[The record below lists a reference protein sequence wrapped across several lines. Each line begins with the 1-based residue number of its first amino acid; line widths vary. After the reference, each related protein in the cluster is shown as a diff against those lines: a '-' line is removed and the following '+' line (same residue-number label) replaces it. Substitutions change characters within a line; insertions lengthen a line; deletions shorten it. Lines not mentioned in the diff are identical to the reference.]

1 MDLRMNEKTNKLIK
15 SIINEFKE
23 YDYSFV
29 DKKSSYLFHYDYT
42 DTFGEINEDV
52 NDEKLD
58 KANDIFEFIENENH
72 KLLIKLNNLLDEK
85 DRDTDITKLEEE
97 MKVIQVKK
105 YITADEFEKMYNISK
120 SSQKN
125 LRSRL
130 TDKLPY
136 HQKVVGGKIVYVVS
150 EVEKWFENQY
160 K

>member
-1 MDLRMNEKTNKLIK
+1 VTNKQVKQLQEL
-15 SIINEFKE
+15 INEFKE

-29 DKKSSYLFHYDYT
+29 DKKSNYLLEYDYT
-42 DTFGEINEDV
+42 DIFGEINEDV

-72 KLLIKLNNLLDEK
+72 KLLIKLNNLLSDK
-85 DRDTDITKLEEE
+85 DKDADITKLEQE

-136 HQKVVGGKIVYVVS
+136 HQKVVGGKIVYVVN

>member
-1 MDLRMNEKTNKLIK
+1 MTSKQVKQLQDLIK
-15 SIINEFKE
+15 EFKE
-23 YDYSFV
+23 YDYSIV
-29 DKKSSYLFHYDYT
+29 DKKTNYLFEYDCL
-42 DTFGEINEDV
+42 DFDGSLENGI
-52 NDEKLD
+52 DERIE
-58 KANDIFEFIENENH
+58 KANDIFEYIENQNH

-85 DRDTDITKLEEE
+85 DKDTDITKLEEK

-105 YITADEFEKMYNISK
+105 YITVDEFEKIYNISK

-125 LRSRL
+125 LRGRL

-136 HQKVVGGKIVYVVS
+136 HQKVAGGKIVYVVN

>member
-1 MDLRMNEKTNKLIK
+1 MTNKQVKQLQDLIR
-15 SIINEFKE
+15 EFKE

-29 DKKSSYLFHYDYT
+29 DKKTNYLFEYDCL
-42 DTFGEINEDV
+42 DWDGSLENDI
-52 NDEKLD
+52 DEKID
-58 KANDIFEFIENENH
+58 KANDIFDFIENKNH
-72 KLLIKLNNLLDEK
+72 QLLIKLNNLLDEK
-85 DRDTDITKLEEE
+85 DKDTDINKLEQE

-105 YITADEFEKMYNISK
+105 YITVDEFEKIYNISK
-120 SSQKN
+120 TSQKN

-136 HQKVVGGKIVYVVS
+136 HQKVVGGKIVYVVN